1 MNAASPVVVLAL
13 HLALLSSISF
23 GGFPTV
29 LPDVHDFATANGWLT
44 DREFAD
50 LFAVSQ
56 VLPGPNM
63 VLMMSLIGL
72 KVGGITGAAL
82 SALATFGP
90 PCALYYLA
98 YRLWDRFRD
107 MPWQRM
113 IRRGLT
119 PLTIGLVIAAGYVVA
134 RTSDVG
140 WQSATITGVAVV
152 LTLVTRLSPLW
163 ILVAGGAFGGLG
175 LL

>member
-1 MNAASPVVVLAL
+1 M
-13 HLALLSSISF
+13 
-23 GGFPTV
+23 
-29 LPDVHDFATANGWLT
+29 
-44 DREFAD
+44 
-50 LFAVSQ
+50 
-56 VLPGPNM
+56 
-63 VLMMSLIGL
+63 
-72 KVGGITGAAL
+72 GGIAGAAL

-152 LTLVTRLSPLW
+152 LTLVPRLSALW